1 MRVRH
6 LRAPLF
12 AALFLLLL
20 VLGRHRLPTARESHA
35 SDTTDPSEYSGRE
48 ESDNEREGS
57 EEDKGGEA
65 ERRGEDRRRMEG
77 SGKRQKQ
84 VVLWTGWKSGSSFMG
99 QVLARASDATFYSY
113 EPLHMYGV
121 KVMHDDDDAI
131 TRKAQTLLKDLIL
144 CRLERHVDQLFG
156 EGKPNYPFNQNAFLH
171 NHCRGEKNVRSASL
185 CRNASYVSEVCRSAD
200 MNVIKVLRLSL
211 KFARPLLRDDDL
223 DVQVIYLVRDP
234 RAVLSSRSTSPWC
247 RSACRDP
254 EAICSFLEEDLKQAS
269 LLSKEY
275 PTRFKMILY
284 DEVCDDGFAALLDVM
299 AFLGLPVTTKQE
311 RLLPSKR
318 NLSEVEGNVSRAEIW
333 RVTASFG
340 QIVQPIQR
348 FCHSSLERLG
358 LRVFASNEELRD
370 LSRPVLLRPP
380 GI

>member
-35 SDTTDPSEYSGRE
+35 SDTRDPGEYLGRE

-57 EEDKGGEA
+57 EEGKGEEA

-84 VVLWTGWKSGSSFMG
+84 VVLWTGWRSGSSFLG
-99 QVLARASDATFYSY
+99 KVLTRALDATFYSY

-144 CRLERHVDQLFG
+144 CRLERHPKHGYYLHQNEFLFDS
-156 EGKPNYPFNQNAFLH
+156 
-171 NHCRGEKNVRSASL
+171 CRREKSVRSASL
-185 CRNASYVSEVCRSAD
+185 CRNTSYVSGVCRSAD

-234 RAVLSSRSTSPWC
+234 RAVLSSRSTKPWC
-247 RSACRDP
+247 QMSCRDP
-254 EAICSFLEEDLKQAS
+254 ETICSLLEEDLKQAS

-275 PTRFKMILY
+275 PTRFKMVLY
-284 DEVCDDGFAALLDVM
+284 DEVCDDGSTALLDVM
-299 AFLGLPVTTKQE
+299 AFLGLPVTEKQE
-311 RLLPSKR
+311 RLLPSR
-318 NLSEVEGNVSRAEIW
+318 RDLSEAEGNVSRAEVW
-333 RVTASFG
+333 RVKASFG

-348 FCHSSLERLG
+348 LCHSSLERLG
-358 LRVFASNEELRD
+358 LRVFASKEELRD

>member
-35 SDTTDPSEYSGRE
+35 TDTTDPSEYSGRE

-57 EEDKGGEA
+57 EEGKGGEA

-77 SGKRQKQ
+77 LGKRQKQ
-84 VVLWTGWKSGSSFMG
+84 VVLWTGWRSGSSFLG
-99 QVLARASDATFYSY
+99 KVLARASNATFYSY

-121 KVMHDDDDAI
+121 KVMHDDDAI

-144 CRLERHVDQLFG
+144 CRLERHSDQVYYVGKHGYYLHQNEFLFD
-156 EGKPNYPFNQNAFLH
+156 N
-171 NHCRGEKNVRSASL
+171 CRREKNIRSASL
-185 CRNASYVSEVCRSAD
+185 CRNTSYVSGVCRSAD

-234 RAVLSSRSTSPWC
+234 RAVLSSRSTKPWC
-247 RSACRDP
+247 QMSCRDP
-254 EAICSFLEEDLKQAS
+254 ETICSLLEEDLKQAS

-275 PTRFKMILY
+275 PTRFKMVLY
-284 DEVCDDGFAALLDVM
+284 DEVCDDGSIALLDVM
-299 AFLGLPVTTKQE
+299 AFLGLPVTAKQE
-311 RLLPSKR
+311 RLLPSR
-318 NLSEVEGNVSRAEIW
+318 RDLSEAEGNVSRAEVW
-333 RVTASFG
+333 RVKTSFG

-348 FCHSSLERLG
+348 FCHSSLEKLG